1 MRLARIVSVVFC
13 SLSILSLANYSYAQT
28 RTSSDPCI
36 EMIHNAMYNYY
47 SGIGIKA
54 HESNF
59 QQQYCNAY
67 NALRNGDL
75 KVDAAAHVAVKGL
88 FNADAKVTRQE
99 LLTYGQLI
107 CTDTR
112 SRLFSNED
120 ISSLSKVLSIEA
132 LRTVGDICN
141 NKPSL
146 SAEVDVDDQR
156 NIVSITV
163 KTKSMEH
170 PLRGPINPVFDSVK
184 FAHLSK
190 CSGSLK
196 LKHEV
201 RGTQTYSCVRD
212 VYSKPQ
218 RDLLSG
224 EMIIKPAAEL
234 QIDLGQPYHVY
245 VKAVPVRLVEK
256 PDFKK
261 QNETLYAY
269 ELTYGTFRWCVS
281 KYYSEAVAESWES
294 IVRESYG
301 YLVGNVKS
309 AKLLPSIECSS
320 ATTDIGAVLISYLRK
335 NVASILAMRQ
345 SHIRF
350 SESLAIEMISLLGYF
365 PNSAREN
372 KGILNNLL
380 LKLSSNG
387 SEIATSKERIRNIMR
402 ELMMPDSYIN
412 DIERTSDQSSL
423 IDLMNKIRQY
433 FISQSDVK
441 SSLHQ

>member
-1 MRLARIVSVVFC
+1 
-13 SLSILSLANYSYAQT
+13 
-28 RTSSDPCI
+28 
-36 EMIHNAMYNYY
+36 
-47 SGIGIKA
+47 
-54 HESNF
+54 
-59 QQQYCNAY
+59 
-67 NALRNGDL
+67 
-75 KVDAAAHVAVKGL
+75 
-88 FNADAKVTRQE
+88 
-99 LLTYGQLI
+99 
-107 CTDTR
+107 
-112 SRLFSNED
+112 
-120 ISSLSKVLSIEA
+120 
-132 LRTVGDICN
+132 
-141 NKPSL
+141 
-146 SAEVDVDDQR
+146 
-156 NIVSITV
+156 
-163 KTKSMEH
+163 
-170 PLRGPINPVFDSVK
+170 
-184 FAHLSK
+184 
-190 CSGSLK
+190 
-196 LKHEV
+196 
-201 RGTQTYSCVRD
+201 
-212 VYSKPQ
+212 
-218 RDLLSG
+218 
-224 EMIIKPAAEL
+224 MIIKPAAEL